1 MLFFTAADRYVLLYM
16 KASLCTDA
24 LIPSEKNLS
33 PIFSEGRGASTQA
46 YESVGEE

>member
-1 MLFFTAADRYVLLYM
+1 MRTVM

-24 LIPSEKNLS
+24 VIPSEKNLS